1 MALNENEL
9 EIIIIRHGGHL
20 YELWQQVR
28 TYALNSTHL
37 ESCYRQLTNLDNPLS
52 LSARSETEAKVLS
65 FMPKLNYFSRAKQRK
80 TLPAI

>member
-28 TYALNSTHL
+28 TYALNSSHR
-37 ESCYRQLTNLDNPLS
+37 ESSAPQTNLDNRVGENATGSPGIEFH
-52 LSARSETEAKVLS
+52 A
-65 FMPKLNYFSRAKQRK
+65 
-80 TLPAI
+80 